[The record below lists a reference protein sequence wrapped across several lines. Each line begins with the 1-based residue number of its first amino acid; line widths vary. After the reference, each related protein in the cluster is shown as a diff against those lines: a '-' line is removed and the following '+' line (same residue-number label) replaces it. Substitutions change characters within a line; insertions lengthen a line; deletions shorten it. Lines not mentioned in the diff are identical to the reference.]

1 MLDYCVSSSN
11 DMMAAME
18 SDSIVAD
25 AYGAAVQ
32 SDINMYA
39 ELREKSTETGTR
51 LSKHLTQSNIWV
63 SDVCRR
69 AMRARQKRGH
79 DHPQKLKELLK
90 KYLILCAS
98 RPENILKMCA

>member
-1 MLDYCVSSSN
+1 
-11 DMMAAME
+11 MMAAME

-39 ELREKSTETGTR
+39 ELREKVNRDWDEALEAFNAVKYMGLGRVPKGYESET
-51 LSKHLTQSNIWV
+51 
-63 SDVCRR
+63 
-69 AMRARQKRGH
+69 KRGH

>member
-32 SDINMYA
+32 SDINVYA

-63 SDVCRR
+63 SGVCRR
-69 AMRARQKRGH
+69 AMRARQKHGH
-79 DHPQKLKELLK
+79 DRPQKAQGAVEK
-90 KYLILCAS
+90 S
-98 RPENILKMCA
+98 T

>member
-39 ELREKSTETGTR
+39 ELREKSQQR
-51 LSKHLTQSNIWV
+51 LG
-63 SDVCRR
+63 
-69 AMRARQKRGH
+69 RG
-79 DHPQKLKELLK
+79 
-90 KYLILCAS
+90 S
-98 RPENILKMCA
+98 RSI